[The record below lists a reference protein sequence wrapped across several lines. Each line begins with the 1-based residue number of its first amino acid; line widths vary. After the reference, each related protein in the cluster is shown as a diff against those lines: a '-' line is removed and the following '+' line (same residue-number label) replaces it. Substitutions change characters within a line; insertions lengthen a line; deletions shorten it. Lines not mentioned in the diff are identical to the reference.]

1 MTAVLSRSIACF
13 ALSFLPLL
21 LLGGALAPVRAEVPV
36 IDLRVGL
43 SLIVTRDGS
52 LAEGQGQAGYVELAR
67 GNVIGV
73 VLPIPGH

>member
-1 MTAVLSRSIACF
+1 M
-13 ALSFLPLL
+13 
-21 LLGGALAPVRAEVPV
+21 RAEMPV